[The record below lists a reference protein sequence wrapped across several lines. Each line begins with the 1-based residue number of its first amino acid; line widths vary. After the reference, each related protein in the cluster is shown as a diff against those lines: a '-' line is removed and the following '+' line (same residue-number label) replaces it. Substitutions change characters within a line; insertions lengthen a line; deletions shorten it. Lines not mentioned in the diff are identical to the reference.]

1 MGPLVQRDL
10 GQMPLL
16 PIRDKAAL
24 RIDSVEIKIVQ
35 HLSFIGEVAFRL
47 SFYFIFPFITVYLP
61 LYISIFINIEY
72 VQT

>member
-47 SFYFIFPFITVYLP
+47 SFYFIFPFIGSLP
-61 LYISIFINIEY
+61 TFLYFDFY
-72 VQT
+72 QY